1 MNLTGSL
8 RRLCAL
14 LDGPRANLLL
24 AGGEVAHQAEQVVA
38 DLDQTVQTGLMQAE
52 LGQEHL
58 LLLCVHAGDILLQL
72 CADRQNHRAF
82 CVCDSLYRLEA
93 LVLGVVAGEAFL
105 VHVCRIDDLLR
116 GQQVALT
123 DDAVNVLVLA
133 KALEGAGGLAL
144 LQMRLQALEDLH
156 VTEQLLVCLRS
167 LAGAV
172 ETALEVLDVRKDQ
185 LEVDGLDV
193 TGRIDRAFNVHDVLV
208 VEAADN
214 VNDGVNLADVG
225 QELVAK
231 ALTLACA
238 AHQTG
243 DVHELDHRR
252 RGLLCVIEIGQRL
265 QTLIRY
271 SDHADV
277 RVDGAERIV
286 CAFRA
291 RLRNCVKQGRLA
303 DVWQSD
309 DAEFHNIIPP
319 TL

>member
-1 MNLTGSL
+1 M
-8 RRLCAL
+8 
-14 LDGPRANLLL
+14 
-24 AGGEVAHQAEQVVA
+24 
-38 DLDQTVQTGLMQAE
+38 
-52 LGQEHL
+52 
-58 LLLCVHAGDILLQL
+58 
-72 CADRQNHRAF
+72 
-82 CVCDSLYRLEA
+82 
-93 LVLGVVAGEAFL
+93 
-105 VHVCRIDDLLR
+105 
-116 GQQVALT
+116 
-123 DDAVNVLVLA
+123 
-133 KALEGAGGLAL
+133 
-144 LQMRLQALEDLH
+144 
-156 VTEQLLVCLRS
+156 
-167 LAGAV
+167 
-172 ETALEVLDVRKDQ
+172 
-185 LEVDGLDV
+185 
-193 TGRIDRAFNVHDVLV
+193 HDVLV

-231 ALTLACA
+231 ALALACA

-271 SDHADV
+271 SDHADI

-291 RLRNCVKQGRLA
+291 RLRNCVEQGRLA

-309 DAEFHNIIPP
+309 DAEFHNVIPP